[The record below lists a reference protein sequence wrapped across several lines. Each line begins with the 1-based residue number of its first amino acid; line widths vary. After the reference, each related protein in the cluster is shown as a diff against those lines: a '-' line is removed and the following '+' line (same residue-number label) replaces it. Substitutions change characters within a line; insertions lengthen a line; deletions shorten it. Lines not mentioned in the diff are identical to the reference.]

1 MEVGKYS
8 NSGYVRTLLNKKT
21 LFLLGFL
28 SMAVYSAAMAQQLNK
43 TFCNPLNLNYRFSYD
58 NSPAY
63 REAADPVIH
72 LYKNKYFLYAS
83 KSGGYWYS
91 DNMLQWTFRPS
102 VTLPVEDYAPTVETI
117 GDTVFFL
124 ASKGARKLYYNLNPL
139 EDNWKVYNSKFQVF
153 MTDPALFK
161 DDDGRVYLYYG
172 CSNHDPIR
180 GVELDRSRLLD
191 TLGSSK
197 VLIGHKSK
205 EYGWEEAGEKNDG
218 GKEGW
223 NEGSWMNK
231 YNGKYYLQYSAPGTE
246 FKVYGDGV
254 YVADKPLGP
263 FTYMPNSPFSYKPGG
278 FINGAG
284 HGCTFQDKY
293 GNYWHVATMTISVRH
308 MFERRVGLFPA
319 FFDREGQLHCNTAF
333 GDYPSFMPDHKMN
346 FEKESTFRGWM
357 LLSYHKP
364 VSASSTLPAHQPEL
378 AFDEE
383 VRTWW
388 SASTGNKGEWLQIDL
403 EKPSAIHAVQVN
415 FADEGAKLKANDH
428 LKPYQYTISVSEDG
442 KKWQRIIDQSSNTA
456 DVTHDYQVL
465 SKAVKARYVKIIN
478 HQVPDGSFSI
488 SGLRVFGKGNGSL
501 PEAVKTCQVQRD
513 AQDTRHARL
522 DWKAIKDATGYVVY
536 FGNTKNKLYQSAMVY
551 GNPSLELRGLNKDV
565 PYFFRVDAFNE
576 NGITKGIPQ

>member
-1 MEVGKYS
+1 MKKRELI
-8 NSGYVRTLLNKKT
+8 RNKII
-21 LFLLGFL
+21 FLLGFFSL
-28 SMAVYSAAMAQQLNK
+28 AVQAPANAQQKNQ

-58 NSPAY
+58 NSSSY

-102 VTLPVEDYAPTVETI
+102 ATLPVEDYAPTVETV

-139 EDNWKVYNSKFQVF
+139 EDNWKVYNPKFQVF

-205 EYGWEEAGEKNDG
+205 EYGWEEAGERNDG

-231 YNGKYYLQYSAPGTE
+231 YNGKYYLQYSSPGTE

-254 YVADKPLGP
+254 YVAEKPLGP

-333 GDYPSFMPDHKMN
+333 GDYPSLMPNRKMN
-346 FEKESTFRGWM
+346 FEKESTFPAWM
-357 LLSYHKP
+357 LLSYNKP
-364 VSASSTLPAHQPEL
+364 VSASSALSANQPEL
-378 AFDEE
+378 ACDEE

-388 SASTGNKGEWLQIDL
+388 SAATGNKGEWLQIDL
-403 EKPSAIHAVQVN
+403 EKPSSIHAIQVN

-488 SGLRVFGKGNGSL
+488 SGLRVFGKGNGRL

-522 DWKAIKDATGYVVY
+522 DWKAIKGATGYVVY

-576 NGITKGIPQ
+576 NGVTQGIPQ

>member
-1 MEVGKYS
+1 MHTVSSLY
-8 NSGYVRTLLNKKT
+8 KKVA
-21 LFLLGFL
+21 FLLGFFII
-28 SMAVYSAAMAQQLNK
+28 AVQSPVIAQQRNQ

-58 NSPAY
+58 NSSSY

-91 DNMLQWTFRPS
+91 DNMLHWTFRPS

-124 ASKGARKLYYNLNPL
+124 ASKGVSKLYYNLNPL
-139 EDNWKVYNSKFQVF
+139 EDNWKVYNAKFQVF

-172 CSNHDPIR
+172 CSNHDPIK

-191 TLGSSK
+191 TLGSSRM
-197 VLIGHKSK
+197 LIGHKSK
-205 EYGWEEAGEKNDG
+205 EYGWEEAGEKNDA

-231 YNGKYYLQYSAPGTE
+231 YNGKYYLQYSSPGTE

-254 YVADKPLGP
+254 YVSEKPLGP

-278 FINGAG
+278 FISGAG
-284 HGCTFQDKY
+284 HGATFQDKY

-333 GDYPSFMPDHKMN
+333 GDYPSLMPNHKMN
-346 FEKESTFRGWM
+346 FEKESTFPGWM
-357 LLSYHKP
+357 LLSYQKP
-364 VSASSTLPAHQPEL
+364 VSASSALLAHQPES
-378 AFDEE
+378 AVDEE

-388 SASTGNKGEWLQIDL
+388 AASTGNKGEWLQMDL
-403 EKPSAIHAVQVN
+403 KKPSAIHAIQVN
-415 FADEGAKLKANDH
+415 FADEGARLKANDPI
-428 LKPYQYTISVSEDG
+428 KPYQYTISVSEDG
-442 KKWQRIIDQSSNTA
+442 KKWHCIVDQSKNTA

-465 SKAVKARYVKIIN
+465 NKAVKARYVKIIN
-478 HQVPDGSFSI
+478 QQVPDGSFSI
-488 SGLRVFGKGNGSL
+488 SGLRIFGKGSGKL
-501 PEAVKTCQVQRD
+501 PEAVRTCKVQRD

-522 DWKAIKDATGYVVY
+522 YWNAIKGATGYVVY

-551 GNPSLELRGLNKDV
+551 GKPSLELRGLNKDV

-576 NGITKGIPQ
+576 NGITRGIQ

>member
-1 MEVGKYS
+1 MVFNFYKR
-8 NSGYVRTLLNKKT
+8 VAC
-21 LFLLGFL
+21 LLGFFII
-28 SMAVYSAAMAQQLNK
+28 AVQFPVIAQQKNQN
-43 TFCNPLNLNYRFSYD
+43 FCNPLNLNYRFSYD
-58 NSPAY
+58 NSSSY

-83 KSGGYWYS
+83 KSGGYWYA
-91 DNMLQWTFRPS
+91 DNMLHWTFRPS

-124 ASKGARKLYYNLNPL
+124 ASGGAGKIYYNLNPL
-139 EDNWKVYNSKFQVF
+139 EDNWKVYNAKFQVS

-161 DDDGRVYLYYG
+161 DDDGRVFLYYG
-172 CSNHDPIR
+172 CSNRDPIR
-180 GVELDRSRLLD
+180 GVELDPKRLLD
-191 TLGSSK
+191 TLGSAK

-205 EYGWEEAGEKNDG
+205 EHGWEEAGEKNDG

-223 NEGSWMNK
+223 NEGSWMTK
-231 YNGKYYLQYSAPGTE
+231 YNGKYYLQYSSPGTE

-254 YVADKPLGP
+254 YVAEKPLGP

-284 HGCTFQDKY
+284 HGATFQDKY

-333 GDYPSFMPDHKMN
+333 GDYPSLMPNRKMN
-346 FEKESTFRGWM
+346 FEKESTFPGWM

-364 VSASSTLPAHQPEL
+364 VSASSTLPGHQPEL
-378 AFDEE
+378 AGDEE

-388 SASTGNKGEWLQIDL
+388 AASTGNKGEWLQMDL
-403 EKPSAIHAVQVN
+403 EKPSTIHAIQVN
-415 FADEGAKLKANDH
+415 FADEGARLKANDH
-428 LKPYQYTISVSEDG
+428 VKPYQYTISVSEDG
-442 KKWQRIIDQSSNTA
+442 KKWHSIVDQSKNTA

-465 SKAVKARYVKIIN
+465 DKAVKARYVKMIN
-478 HQVPDGSFSI
+478 YQVPDGNFSI
-488 SGLRVFGKGNGSL
+488 SGLRIFGKGTGKL
-501 PEAVKTCQVQRD
+501 PEAVKTCKVQRD

-522 DWKAIKDATGYVVY
+522 DWKAIKGATGYVVY

-551 GNPSLELRGLNKDV
+551 GNPSLELRGLNKGV

-576 NGITKGIPQ
+576 NGVTRGTQQ